1 MTLDGL
7 KVPVTIGGRQRLLFY
22 PNGALLFIQR
32 TLPAELYSTLADKEA
47 LGKAMADPAAQG
59 KLVDALH
66 VVLCA
71 GLLHA
76 ERDLTPDAVAFE
88 LLPAEASAA
97 FAAMM
102 DALGRAAPPA
112 REGDSAADPTPARR
126 SPRATLS
133 KTPSGV
139 EGSVARGRRQSRAG
153 RLPAST

>member
-1 MTLDGL
+1 MTLDDL
-7 KVPVTIGGRQRLLFY
+7 KVPVTIGGRARLLFY

-32 TLPAELYSTLADKEA
+32 TLPAEIYSTLSDKEA
-47 LGKAMADPAAQG
+47 LAKATAEPELQG
-59 KLVDALH
+59 KLLDALH

-88 LLPAEASAA
+88 LLPVEASAA

-102 DALGRAAPPA
+102 DALGRAAPPLVPDDPE
-112 REGDSAADPTPARR
+112 RSERADRPTPARR

-133 KTPSGV
+133 
-139 EGSVARGRRQSRAG
+139 
-153 RLPAST
+153 